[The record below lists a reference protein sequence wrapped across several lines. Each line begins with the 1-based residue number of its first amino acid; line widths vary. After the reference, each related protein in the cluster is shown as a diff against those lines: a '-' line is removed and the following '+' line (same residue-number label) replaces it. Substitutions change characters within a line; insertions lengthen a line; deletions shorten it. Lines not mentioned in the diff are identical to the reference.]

1 MKSKKIINQ
10 NMSKV
15 TRSVIL
21 GLSIIVI
28 AVVLALLIAKFNI
41 LSVFVPSPKYAAVYL
56 TTGEVYYG
64 RMSMFGGFKLSN
76 VVTLQKDKDGNI
88 SVQKLNDAIW
98 KPKNP
103 VSFQKD
109 HIVFWSYL
117 DSTSPLIDV
126 IENKTQAA
134 ANQPTTDTTVT
145 PAPSKK

>member
-1 MKSKKIINQ
+1 
-10 NMSKV
+10 MSKV

-21 GLSIIVI
+21 GLSILVLAI
-28 AVVLALLIAKFNI
+28 VLALLIAKFNV
-41 LSVFVPSPKYAAVYL
+41 LSVFVPAPKYAAVYL

-88 SVQKLNDAIW
+88 AVQKLNDAVW

-109 HIVFWSYL
+109 HIVFWTYL

-126 IENKTQAA
+126 IENKTQATPA
-134 ANQPTTDTTVT
+134 TNTNTNSSVT
-145 PAPSKK
+145 PTSSK